1 MDFTINP
8 NDKPRAD
15 IFGSHVFVDVVDEE
29 SMSLLPPFPLPIPCL
44 LHFLLLSASSRVEY
58 FCKRANGFHDKSE

>member
-29 SMSLLPPFPLPIPCL
+29 SMSLLPPFSLPSL
-44 LHFLLLSASSRVEY
+44 FLFPVFFTSSSLPSQ
-58 FCKRANGFHDKSE
+58 FSFITG